1 MTTVIAAK
9 TFSDGVLS
17 MYEGERRRIDD
28 AVATAY
34 IAAGLVT
41 EYTGD
46 VTPEGIKEITTN
58 GLHDVYGY
66 ASAQVDVPNPSTG
79 TLEITENGTYDV
91 TDKASA
97 VVNVEGGGGGE
108 AIFRGLLFSDEITT
122 SESSGEYYGEWTGDY
137 SDFVMQSKVDVVV
150 NDTTYNNVPT
160 RFVDSYYEVG
170 APLVN
175 DARDFSEYP
184 FCFRITSGMVD
195 GDLFTEEAG
204 TYAITVY
211 NVAVYTTATI
221 EITNELE
228 SNTRLVDAN
237 GPFSTNLLAGET
249 QEVSMALVNGSMD
262 YYFSADSYA
271 VAVTGDITWDD
282 SEAYGVISG
291 DGTITISAAGGGA

>member
-97 VVNVEGGGGGE
+97 AVNVSGGGSD
-108 AIFRGLLFSDEITT
+108 AVFRGLFINQSLTT
-122 SESSGEYYGEWTGDY
+122 EESGGVNYAEF
-137 SDFVMQSKVDVVV
+137 DFASPLYEELSTPTAVDVIIDGVAYNDVV
-150 NDTTYNNVPT
+150 SRVADN
-160 RFVDSYYEVG
+160 YYEYG
-170 APLVN
+170 APMVG
-175 DARDFSEYP
+175 DVYDFSEYP
-184 FCFRITSGMVD
+184 FCFRLLD
-195 GDLFTEEAG
+195 GGGEAGIATEAAG
-204 TYAITVY
+204 TYEISVYGKVVYKGATVTVINNTDDMLLFSDLNFGTESTIIMPSTTQTIQVAVANDMLAYTVY
-211 NVAVYTTATI
+211 GTDGAVTLT
-221 EITNELE
+221 
-228 SNTRLVDAN
+228 
-237 GPFSTNLLAGET
+237 
-249 QEVSMALVNGSMD
+249 
-262 YYFSADSYA
+262 
-271 VAVTGDITWDD
+271 VTGDVTWDA
-282 SEAYGVISG
+282 SESYGMVHG
-291 DGTITISAAGGGA
+291 DGTITVS